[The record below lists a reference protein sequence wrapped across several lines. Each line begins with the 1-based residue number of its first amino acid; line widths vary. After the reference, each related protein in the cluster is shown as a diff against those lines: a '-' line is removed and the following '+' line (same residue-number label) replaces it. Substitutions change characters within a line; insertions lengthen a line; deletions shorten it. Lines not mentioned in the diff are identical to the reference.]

1 MKIYTVKVEETF
13 AECVHVEAES
23 EEDAI
28 DKVAN
33 MHREGEIFVENIDG
47 VDYCVVGEEG

>member
-1 MKIYTVKVEETF
+1 M
-13 AECVHVEAES
+13 EAES

-47 VDYCVVGEEG
+47 VDYCEVGEEG

>member
-1 MKIYTVKVEETF
+1 MKIYTVKVTETL
-13 AECVHVEAES
+13 AEYVHIEAES

-33 MHREGEIFVENIDG
+33 MHREGAILVENIDG
-47 VDYCVVGEEG
+47 IDYCIVSEAG